1 MRTKLSTIGSSISFP
16 SRSCF
21 FRSFFFICWHS
32 QGASLL
38 VGVEM
43 LGGRAMA
50 AAKGERFPVPSV
62 TSHFRPTVLVSFRSS
77 PIPCRHSY
85 RESLDRNHRTLR
97 EYYQLNA
104 FCLAPVLTEIS
115 AVPGEWIKNRIRSV
129 YTGNQRWFTFVS
141 WRLLPCIDIAWW
153 VFTLDKW
160 KKKLKRNSRFV
171 SQLSIYEEW
180 SGNCSGCI
188 YEIC

>member
-38 VGVEM
+38 VGVEL

-104 FCLAPVLTEIS
+104 FCPH
-115 AVPGEWIKNRIRSV
+115 
-129 YTGNQRWFTFVS
+129 
-141 WRLLPCIDIAWW
+141 PCTHWNLSGAWW
-153 VFTLDKW
+153 MDKEQDKKRLYWKSTMIHLCFVEIITLYW
-160 KKKLKRNSRFV
+160 YSLMSFYV
-171 SQLSIYEEW
+171 
-180 SGNCSGCI
+180 G
-188 YEIC
+188 